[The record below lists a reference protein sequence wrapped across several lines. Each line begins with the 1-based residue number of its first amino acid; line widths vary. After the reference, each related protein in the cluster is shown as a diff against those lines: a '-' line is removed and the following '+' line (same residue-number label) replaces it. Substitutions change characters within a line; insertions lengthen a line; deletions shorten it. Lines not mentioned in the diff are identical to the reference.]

1 MIGEKTI
8 VLGLD
13 GAHFELIK
21 PWIEAGHLPNIERA
35 IDGGVTADLHSVHPP
50 VTSPNWKAYATGKN
64 PGKLG
69 IFWWENVDMSDERV
83 YYPKQRKSQHPEF
96 WEIIGNHS
104 SAGVVNVPTTYPP
117 RNVEPFI
124 VAGAPD
130 ADDSGYTYPE
140 ELEKEVEERLDYR
153 VTKSTPIKNQPE
165 KAADE
170 IADLID
176 LRFRTAKY
184 LLQEYDPE
192 FLQVTTFYLNS
203 LHHYF
208 WDGKKTL
215 EGWKVVDEHFGDF
228 LDQKYNV
235 VLMSDHG
242 STEIDT
248 VFHVNT
254 WLEQQGYLTPDL
266 GVSEAMG
273 RLGIT
278 TERLVG
284 LSTKLGIREL
294 AKRTAPKWL
303 LDRIPSSEGEVQ
315 RESKTSNLDWGET
328 TALASGQGPVYID
341 KQVPDYRQVRNELE
355 KKLTNLT
362 GPNGTRIAADVHR
375 GEEVYNGPYV
385 EEAPDLV
392 IEQTDGVHIQG
403 GLGRD
408 EVFSHPENDG
418 WRGEN
423 KGIGLFVASG
433 PDFNSER
440 IEKLSI
446 LDLAPTMLHL
456 HDCEI
461 PHSLDGE
468 VRSEVYRESSDAFHR
483 EVAFD
488 EQEFIT
494 PHDTQSPETDERVQ
508 NRLKDLGYME

>member
-1 MIGEKTI
+1 MIGKKTI
-8 VLGLD
+8 VVGLD
-13 GAHFELIK
+13 GAHFELIE

-35 IDGGVTADLHSVHPP
+35 VDNGVTADLHSVHPP

-69 IFWWENVDMSDERV
+69 IFWWENVDMNEERV
-83 YYPKQRKSQHPEF
+83 YYPEQRKSRHPEF

-104 SAGVVNVPTTYPP
+104 SAGVINVPTTYPP

-130 ADDSGYTYPE
+130 ADGSGYTHPE
-140 ELEKEVEERLDYR
+140 RLEKELEERLDYR
-153 VTKSTPIKNQPE
+153 VTKSTPIKNQPQ

-184 LLQEYDPE
+184 LLREYGPE

-208 WDGKKTL
+208 WNGNETL
-215 EGWKVVDEHFGDF
+215 EGWKVVDRHLGEF
-228 LDQKYNV
+228 LDQEYNI

-266 GVSEAMG
+266 SVSEAME
-273 RLGIT
+273 RIGIT

-284 LSTKLGIREL
+284 LSTKLGIQEL
-294 AKRTAPKWL
+294 ARQTAPSWL
-303 LDRIPSSEGEVQ
+303 LNRIPSNGGEVQ
-315 RESKTSNLDWGET
+315 RESKMSNLNWKET
-328 TALASGQGPVYID
+328 TALASGQGPMYID
-341 KQVPDYRQVRNELE
+341 RQVPDYQQVRSELK
-355 KKLTNLT
+355 KKLMNLT
-362 GPNGTRIAADVHR
+362 GPNGTKVAADVHR
-375 GEEVYNGPYV
+375 GEEVYSGPYV
-385 EEAPDLV
+385 EEAPDLI

-408 EVFSHPENDG
+408 EVFSRPENDG

-440 IEKLSI
+440 LGDVSI

-456 HDCEI
+456 HGCEI
-461 PHSLDGE
+461 PHSLDGK
-468 VRSEVYRESSDAFHR
+468 VRNEIYRKSSDAFRR
-483 EVAFD
+483 EVVFN
-488 EQEFIT
+488 EQESMT
-494 PHDTQSPETDERVQ
+494 PHDTQSPETDEEVQ
-508 NRLKDLGYME
+508 DRLKDLGYME

>member
-1 MIGEKTI
+1 MIGKKTI
-8 VLGLD
+8 VVGLD
-13 GAHFELIK
+13 GGHFELVE

-69 IFWWENVDMSDERV
+69 IFWWENVDMSNERV
-83 YYPKQRKSQHPEF
+83 YYPEQRKSQHPEF
-96 WEIIGNHS
+96 WEIIGHHS

-130 ADDSGYTYPE
+130 ADDWGYTYPE
-140 ELEKEVEERLDYR
+140 ELEKELDERLDYQ
-153 VTKSTPIKNQPE
+153 VTKSTPLKNQPE

-170 IADLID
+170 IVDLID
-176 LRFRTAKY
+176 LRFRTGKY
-184 LLQEYDPE
+184 LLQKYDPE
-192 FLQVTTFYLNS
+192 FLQITTFYLNS

-208 WDGKKTL
+208 WDDKETL
-215 EGWKVVDEHFGDF
+215 EGWKVVDEHIGEF
-228 LDQKYNV
+228 LDQNWNV

-242 STEIDT
+242 STEIHT

-254 WLEQQGYLTPDL
+254 WLEEQGYLTPDL
-266 GVSEAMG
+266 GVTEAMG

-284 LSTKLGIREL
+284 LLTKLGIREL
-294 AKRTAPKWL
+294 AKRKAPKWL
-303 LDRIPSSEGEVQ
+303 LDRIPSSEGDVQ

-341 KQVPDYRQVRNELE
+341 KQVADYQQVRAELE

-362 GPNGTRIAADVHR
+362 GPNGTTIAVAVHR
-375 GEEVYNGPYV
+375 GEELYNGPYV

-392 IEQTDGVHIQG
+392 IEQTVGVHIQG
-403 GLGRD
+403 GLGHD

-423 KGIGLFVASG
+423 KGIGLFIASG
-433 PDFNSER
+433 PDFSSKK
-440 IEKLSI
+440 IEQLSI

-461 PHSLDGE
+461 PHSLDGK
-468 VRSEVYRESSDAFHR
+468 VRSKIYRKSSDAFHR
-483 EVAFD
+483 EVAFGK
-488 EQEFIT
+488 QEFKA
-494 PHDTQSPETDERVQ
+494 PTQFPETDGRVQ